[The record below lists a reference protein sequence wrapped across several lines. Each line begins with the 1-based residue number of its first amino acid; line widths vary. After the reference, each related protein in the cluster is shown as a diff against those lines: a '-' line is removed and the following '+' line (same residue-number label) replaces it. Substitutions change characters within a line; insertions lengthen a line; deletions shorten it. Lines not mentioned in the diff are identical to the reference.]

1 LSVIVINKQQIT
13 NNFMKYSK
21 SLSLFELIPGI
32 SVMDR
37 YIMTELIPP
46 FLFGVGAFSSTLV
59 AIGSLF
65 DLVRKIT
72 ESGLPMQIALQV
84 LMLKLPLFVSYA
96 LPMSTLLAAM
106 ITYSRFSSDSELIAL
121 RGCGVS
127 VYRII
132 APAVVLSLVVTG
144 MTFLLNELV
153 VPAANQQATLTMEKA
168 LKEEKPRFQESN
180 IFYPEYGEI
189 TQPNGQKIRGLKRLF
204 YANQFDGERMK
215 GLTILDWSQ
224 QSLNQI
230 VTAES
235 AIWNPNQNTWDFF
248 NGTIYII
255 SPDASYRNIV
265 RFENQQLRLPKAPLE
280 LAGKDRDSA
289 EMNIAQI
296 QEYKEVIKV
305 SGDAKKLR
313 RLDLRIQQK
322 LAFPFIC
329 LVFGLIGAVIGT
341 RPQRTGRATSFG
353 ISIVIIFSYYLL
365 LFISDALGLSN
376 VLTPVLAAWLP
387 NVFGVTAGGVL
398 LVRTAR

>member
-1 LSVIVINKQQIT
+1 
-13 NNFMKYSK
+13 MKLGK
-21 SLSLFELIPGI
+21 SDFLFLLIPGI
-32 SVMDR
+32 SVMDW
-37 YIMTELIPP
+37 YIITELIPP
-46 FLFGVGAFSSTLV
+46 FLFGVGAFSSVGV
-59 AIGSLF
+59 AIGTLF

-72 ESGLPMQIALQV
+72 DAGLPIGIAIQV
-84 LMLKLPLFVSYA
+84 LMLKMPLFISYA
-96 LPMSTLLAAM
+96 FPMSTLLATM
-106 ITYSRFSSDSELIAL
+106 MTFSRFSGDSELIAL

-127 VYRII
+127 LYRIVT
-132 APAVVLSLVVTG
+132 PAVVLSLVVTG
-144 MTFLLNELV
+144 MTFLFNEMV
-153 VPAANQQATLTMEKA
+153 VPAANHQASATMEKA
-168 LKEEKPRFQESN
+168 LKSEKPNFQENN
-180 IFYPEYGEI
+180 IFYPEYGEV
-189 TQPNGQKIRGLKRLF
+189 TQPNGQKIRALKRLF
-204 YANQFDGERMK
+204 YANQFDGERMR

-235 AIWNPNQNTWDFF
+235 AIWNPAQNTWDFF

-296 QEYKEVIKV
+296 KEYKEIVRV

-313 RLDLRIQQK
+313 KLDLRIQQK

-329 LVFGLIGAVIGT
+329 LVFGLIGAVLGT

-353 ISIVIIFSYYLL
+353 ISVIIIFSYYLL
-365 LFISDALGLSN
+365 GFITEALGLSN
-376 VLTPVLAAWLP
+376 VLSPFMAAWLP
-387 NVFGVTAGGVL
+387 NLFGLGAGGFL
-398 LVRTAR
+398 LFKAAQ

>member
-1 LSVIVINKQQIT
+1 
-13 NNFMKYSK
+13 MKLGK
-21 SLSLFELIPGI
+21 SDFLFSLIPGI

-37 YIMTELIPP
+37 YIITELIPP
-46 FLFGVGAFSSTLV
+46 FLFGVGAFSSVGV
-59 AIGSLF
+59 AIGTLF

-72 ESGLPMQIALQV
+72 DAGLPLEIAIQV
-84 LMLKLPLFVSYA
+84 LMLKMPLFISYA
-96 LPMSTLLAAM
+96 FPMSTLLATM
-106 ITYSRFSSDSELIAL
+106 MTFSRLSGDSELIAL

-127 VYRII
+127 LYRIVV
-132 APAVVLSLVVTG
+132 PAVVLSLVVTG
-144 MTFLLNELV
+144 MTFLFNELV
-153 VPAANQQATLTMEKA
+153 VPAANHQAAKTMEKA
-168 LKEEKPRFQESN
+168 LKSERPNFQENN
-180 IFYPEYGEI
+180 IFYPEYGEV
-189 TQPNGQKIRGLKRLF
+189 TQPNGQKIRALRRLF

-230 VTAES
+230 LTAES
-235 AIWNPNQNTWDFF
+235 AIWNPSQNTWDFF

-265 RFENQQLRLPKAPLE
+265 RFENQQLRLPRAPLD

-296 QEYKEVIKV
+296 KDYKEIVRV

-313 RLDLRIQQK
+313 KLDLRVQQK

-329 LVFGLIGAVIGT
+329 LVFGLIGAVLGT

-353 ISIVIIFSYYLL
+353 ISVIIIFSYYLL
-365 LFISDALGLSN
+365 GFITEALGLSN
-376 VLTPVLAAWLP
+376 VLSPFMAAWLP
-387 NVFGVTAGGVL
+387 NLFGLGAGGFL
-398 LVRTAR
+398 LYRAAR